1 MLLISVKRREDTTHK
16 DIAVYLSRLKITKDL
31 ANFVSYSSNVNIMQ
45 DILCSTLFCSKTCG
59 IGAEDRKD
67 SLNELSPSMKQ
78 LSTQTIPSGSLTN
91 I

>member
-1 MLLISVKRREDTTHK
+1 MLLISVKRREATTHK
-16 DIAVYLSRLKITKDL
+16 DIIATYLSRLKDL
-31 ANFVSYSSNVNIMQ
+31 ANFVSYSSNLKIYCK
-45 DILCSTLFCSKTCG
+45 ILCSTLFCNKTCG